1 MKSKTIQTLFV
12 LSASMMI
19 SVSAMAQGR
28 VVTGTVVDNLG
39 EPVIG
44 ANVVVKGTT
53 EGTMTDVDGNFSL
66 KGVPEKAVLHI
77 SFIGYAD
84 QDVQTAGK
92 SKFAVTLREDTQNL
106 DDVVVVGYGVQK
118 KSDITGSLV
127 SVDSKALKA
136 RPTNNAL
143 EALQGKAAGVD
154 IRTSDRPGEMGD
166 VYIRGV
172 RSINASS
179 SPLYVVDGVP
189 LNGTMTQTY
198 EESLDDASP
207 RGGQLESLNPS
218 DIESVEVLKDASA
231 TAIYGSR
238 GANGVVLITTKR
250 GKEGK
255 FTLNY
260 AGSVTTESIH
270 DRTKWMSAGD
280 YITWRRWA
288 YYYAD
293 QTNNPR
299 GDQPNKD
306 LDYSKYFYGA
316 NDPYAWANIEKGWA
330 GGTWD
335 GSKVETTDW
344 ASYVTQTGITTEHT
358 ISGQGGNEK
367 SQEYVSFGWLSNR
380 GTIKGQD
387 YTRYT
392 MKVSNDMQVLKWF
405 KMGGSINATY
415 SVQNY
420 GMSNDGG
427 TTSGPRSAYAAA
439 KQGLPY
445 AVPYDTDG
453 NRIEYPGADSKIKT
467 IVDEY
472 QYSTDERK
480 VFRALGS
487 FYAQVDFGKIWEPL
501 KGLQYKLNF
510 GPDFRY
516 YRRGMFNDAQS
527 VNREGVNYTSLTKS
541 TDLSYTLDNMLLY
554 NRSFGKHD
562 LGITLLQSATDY
574 QYEYNMMAAQGIP
587 LPDSKWNALNSA
599 NVSSLS
605 GYDSS
610 ITRKQLL
617 SYMARVNYT
626 YNNRYM
632 LTASVRE
639 DGASQLADGNKWATF
654 PSLALGWRIDQ
665 EEFMKDIE
673 WIESLKLRFG
683 YGVTGNAAVDP
694 YQTKSAIESLFY
706 PFGGATTAGYT
717 NYSNMLKSD
726 IEITMANKNLGWE
739 MTKQFNYGIDYSFLR
754 GRIYGSFDIYHSRT
768 TDLLFKQSIPTIN
781 GYAVSWNNI
790 GETKNFGYDLTL
802 NVVPVRTK
810 DFEWNVGINA
820 GFTKSEIV
828 ELSNGTEDDVANNL
842 FIGQPIG
849 VVYTYDAGPDGG
861 IWRDT
866 DEARAEMEKFNAKGA
881 NFKVGMSRPADQNG
895 DYKIDANNDKVI
907 RGNTLPKWT
916 VGINSNITWKGVDLG
931 IQIYGR
937 MDYLYATSQSPWV
950 GGRYNIKSYDYY
962 NENNKNAK
970 YPSPIYNDGGA
981 DTYYYVMGY
990 QDGSYLKIRNI
1001 SLGYNVPGRY
1011 IKRLGLS
1018 ALKVYGQLKNPGMIF
1033 CNVDD
1038 VDMDT
1043 YSNTYNKGFTFGLNV
1058 TF

>member
-1 MKSKTIQTLFV
+1 MKDKTQTLFV
-12 LSASMMI
+12 LAASMTI
-19 SVSAMAQGR
+19 CATAWAQGR
-28 VVTGTVVDNLG
+28 IVSGTVVDNLG

-44 ANVVVKGTT
+44 ANVVIKGTT
-53 EGTMTDVDGNFSL
+53 EGTMTDMDGNFSL
-66 KGVPEKAVLHI
+66 KDVSPNAVLHI
-77 SFIGYAD
+77 SFIGFAD
-84 QDVQTAGK
+84 QEVQTSGK
-92 SKFAVTLREDTQNL
+92 SKVAITMHEDTQNL

-127 SVDSKALKA
+127 SVDAKALKA

-143 EALQGKAAGVD
+143 EALQGRAAGVD

-166 VYIRGV
+166 VYIRGL

-198 EESLDDASP
+198 EESLDGAAP

-255 FTLNY
+255 FSLSY
-260 AGSVTTESIH
+260 AGSVSTETIH
-270 DRTKWMSAGD
+270 DRTQWMSAGD

-293 QTNNPR
+293 PAKNPR
-299 GDQPNKD
+299 GDQPD
-306 LDYSKYFYGA
+306 RDTDYNRYFYGA
-316 NDPYAWANIEKGWA
+316 SDPYAWANIEKGWA
-330 GGTWD
+330 GGQWD
-335 GSKVETTDW
+335 GSKVATTDW

-358 ISGQGGNEK
+358 LSGQGGTDK
-367 SQEYVSFGWLSNR
+367 SQSYVSFGWLSNR

-392 MKVSNDMQVLKWF
+392 MKVNNDMQVAKWF
-405 KMGGSINATY
+405 KLGGSINATY

-427 TTSGPRSAYAAA
+427 TTSGPRSAYAAS
-439 KQGLPY
+439 KNNLPY
-445 AVPYDTDG
+445 AVPYDNDG

-472 QYSTDERK
+472 QYSIDERK

-554 NRSFGKHD
+554 NRSFGRHD
-562 LGITLLQSATDY
+562 IGVTLLQSATDY
-574 QYEYNMMAAQGIP
+574 QYDYNYMAAQGIP
-587 LPDSKWNALNSA
+587 LPESLWNALNSS
-599 NVSSLS
+599 NISSLS

-610 ITRKQLL
+610 ISRKQLL
-617 SYMARVNYT
+617 SFMARVNYT
-626 YNNRYM
+626 FNNRYM

-639 DGASQLADGNKWATF
+639 DGASQLADGNKWSTF

-665 EEFMKDIE
+665 EEFMKDLD
-673 WIESLKLRFG
+673 WIESLKLRLG
-683 YGVTGNAAVDP
+683 YGVTGNASVDP
-694 YQTKSAIESLFY
+694 YQTKSSILSLFY
-706 PFGGATTAGYT
+706 PFGSAAAAGYT
-717 NYSNMLKSD
+717 NYSNMIKSD
-726 IEITMANKNLGWE
+726 VQITMANKKLGWE
-739 MTKQFNYGIDYSFLR
+739 MTSQFNYGLDYSFLR
-754 GRIYGSFDIYHSRT
+754 GRIFGSFDIYHSRT
-768 TDLLFKQSIPTIN
+768 TDLLFKQSIPTLN
-781 GYAVSWNNI
+781 GYSVSWNNI
-790 GETKNFGYDLTL
+790 GETKNFGYDITL

-810 DFEWNVGINA
+810 DFEWSLGVNA
-820 GFTKSEIV
+820 GYTHSEIV
-828 ELSNGTEDDVANNL
+828 ELSNGKEDDIANNL

-849 VVYTYDAGPDGG
+849 VVYTYEPGPDGG

-866 DEARAEMEKFNAKGA
+866 DEARAEMQKFNDNGS
-881 NFKVGMSRPADQNG
+881 NFKVGMARPADQNG

-907 RGNTLPKWT
+907 IGNTLPKWT
-916 VGINSNITWKGVDLG
+916 VGINSTLAWRGLELG

-937 MDYLYATSQSPWV
+937 MDYIYGSSQSPWV
-950 GGRYNIKSYDYY
+950 GGRYNIKKYDYY

-981 DTYYYVMGY
+981 DMYYYVMGY

-1001 SLGYNVPGRY
+1001 SFGYNVPPRY
-1011 IKRLGLS
+1011 VKKFGLS

-1058 TF
+1058 SF

>member
-1 MKSKTIQTLFV
+1 MFV
-12 LSASMMI
+12 LAATMTVSAS
-19 SVSAMAQGR
+19 AWAQGR
-28 VVTGTVVDNLG
+28 IVTGTVVDNLG
-39 EPVIG
+39 EPVVG
-44 ANVVVKGTT
+44 ANVVIKGTT
-53 EGTMTDVDGNFSL
+53 EGTMTDIDGNFTL
-66 KGVPEKAVLHI
+66 KGVSNNAVLHI
-77 SFIGYAD
+77 SFIGYSD
-84 QDVQTAGK
+84 QEINTSGK
-92 SKFAVTLREDTQNL
+92 TKLAVKLYEDTQNL

-127 SVDSKALKA
+127 SVSAKDIKA

-143 EALQGKAAGVD
+143 EALQGRAAGVD

-166 VYIRGV
+166 VFIRGS
-172 RSINASS
+172 RSINASN

-189 LNGTMTQTY
+189 LNGTMTKTF
-198 EESLDDASP
+198 EENLDGAAP

-218 DIESVEVLKDASA
+218 DIESVEILKDASA

-260 AGSVTTESIH
+260 SGSVSTDEIK
-270 DRTKWMSAGD
+270 DRTKWMTGGE
-280 YITWRRWA
+280 YVEWRRWA

-293 QTNNPR
+293 PANNPR
-299 GDQPNKD
+299 GDQPNRD
-306 LDYSKYFYGA
+306 LDYNKFFYGQS
-316 NDPYAWANIEKGWA
+316 DPTAWANIEKGWA
-330 GGTWD
+330 GGSWD
-335 GSKVETTDW
+335 GSKVATTDW
-344 ASYVTQTGITTEHT
+344 AGYVTQTGITTEHT
-358 ISGQGGNEK
+358 LSGQGGNDR
-367 SQEYVSFGWLSNR
+367 SQSYVSVGWLSNQ

-392 MKVSNDMQVLKWF
+392 FKVSNDLKLNDWF
-405 KMGGSINATY
+405 KMGGNINATY

-439 KQGLPY
+439 KQNLPY
-445 AVPYDTDG
+445 AMPYDADG

-467 IVDEY
+467 IVGEAD
-472 QYSTDERK
+472 YSIDERK
-480 VFRALGS
+480 VFRALGA

-501 KGLQYKLNF
+501 QGLQYKVNF

-516 YRRGMFNDAQS
+516 YRRGIFNDAHS
-527 VNREGVNYTSLTKS
+527 VNREGVNYTGLTKS

-562 LGITLLQSATDY
+562 IGVTLLQSATDY

-587 LPDSKWNALNSA
+587 LPESLWNALNSA

-605 GYDSS
+605 GYNSS

-617 SYMARVNYT
+617 SYMGRVNYT
-626 YNNRYM
+626 FNNRYM
-632 LTASVRE
+632 LTASVRA
-639 DGASQLADGNKWATF
+639 DGASQLAEGHKWATF

-694 YQTKSAIESLFY
+694 YQTKSPIQSMFY
-706 PFGGATTAGYT
+706 PFGAGSAAGYT
-717 NYSNMLKSD
+717 NYSNMIKSD
-726 IEITMANKNLGWE
+726 IAITKANEELTWE
-739 MTKQFNYGIDYSFLR
+739 TTAQFNYGVDFSFLR
-754 GRIYGSFDIYHSRT
+754 GRINGTFDIYHST
-768 TDLLFKQSIPTIN
+768 TDNLLFLQSIPTIN
-781 GYAVSWNNI
+781 GYSTSWNNI
-790 GETKNFGYDLTL
+790 GSTKNFGYDITL
-802 NVVPVRTK
+802 NVTPVRTK
-810 DFEWNVGINA
+810 DWDWTIGVSA
-820 GFTKSEIV
+820 GYTRNEIT
-828 ELSNGTEDDVANNL
+828 ELTNGKEDIVANSL
-842 FIGQPIG
+842 FIGESTHVI
-849 VVYTYDAGPDGG
+849 YTYAAGPDGG

-866 DEARAEMEKFNAKGA
+866 PEARAEMEKFNANGSKFA
-881 NFKVGMSRPADQNG
+881 VGMARPADLNG
-895 DYKIDANNDKVI
+895 DYKIDANYDRKI
-907 RGNTLPKWT
+907 IGHSDPRWT
-916 VGINSNITWKGVDLG
+916 VGINSTLAWKGLELG

-937 MDYLYATSQSPWV
+937 MDYTYGASQTPWV
-950 GGRYNIKSYDYY
+950 GGRYNVKKYDYF

-981 DTYYYVMGY
+981 DTFYYVMGY

-1001 SLGYNVPGRY
+1001 SLGYNVPSKY
-1011 IKRLGLS
+1011 AKKAGLS
-1018 ALKVYGQLKNPGMIF
+1018 GIKVYAQAKNPGMIF

-1038 VDMDT
+1038 IDMDT
-1043 YSNTYNKGFTFGLNV
+1043 FSNTYNQGYTFGLNV
-1058 TF
+1058 SF